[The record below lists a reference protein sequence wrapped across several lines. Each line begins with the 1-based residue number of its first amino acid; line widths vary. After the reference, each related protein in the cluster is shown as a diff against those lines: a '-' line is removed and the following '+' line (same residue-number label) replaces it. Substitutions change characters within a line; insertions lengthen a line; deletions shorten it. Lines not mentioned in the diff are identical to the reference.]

1 MPERERPSLT
11 GLSIKRPLPERGKP
25 VVSIDQAES
34 ALLGDIP
41 APPPAPLAVAA
52 QAAPQS
58 AASAPA
64 REHPT
69 PVAIPPDVQQ
79 TVPADSPMTVQ
90 SAVLSPSLLKARKKP
105 VKIAWTFKIPLEL
118 HQELTSVASH
128 NGLTMSDIVIE
139 AIQFHLPNFPHPSK
153 R

>member
-1 MPERERPSLT
+1 MPERERPSLS

-41 APPPAPLAVAA
+41 AIPVEPVAP
-52 QAAPQS
+52 
-58 AASAPA
+58 AASAPD
-64 REHPT
+64 REEL
-69 PVAIPPDVQQ
+69 AIPPDVQQ
-79 TVPADSPMTVQ
+79 EVRIDSPMTVQ
-90 SAVLSPSLLKARKKP
+90 STVLSPSLLKARKKP

-118 HQELTSVASH
+118 HQELTNVASH